1 VGQLLAAAAL
11 EYRHV
16 PASRGIKT
24 QSKDGRPHFGRHSAL
39 KPMPKLRDAALVCVR
54 ITTPG
59 DLDRILDHLFMRGT
73 SSA

>member
-1 VGQLLAAAAL
+1 MGQLLAAAAL

-16 PASRGIKT
+16 PASRGVKT
-24 QSKDGRPHFGRHSAL
+24 RGRGGKSHYGRHSAL
-39 KPMPKLRDAALVCVR
+39 KPMPKLRDADLVCVR

-59 DLDRILDHLFMRGT
+59 DLDRILDHLSMRGT